1 MFDNE
6 DKQAPACLSSSGE
19 PMNQQAQKSLSLAH
33 VLPLAARSS
42 SETHNC
48 AVDAPLEAGFW
59 DSICLARQDFV
70 TVFTGAAFAQAGD
83 HRLPCG
89 KRRHAV
95 SVPAFVT
102 VFLLQ
107 NELEGD
113 TGRECASGRS

>member
-19 PMNQQAQKSLSLAH
+19 PMNQQAHFDQKPKPRA
-33 VLPLAARSS
+33 LAARSS
-42 SETHNC
+42 SETYNC

-107 NELEGD
+107 NEREGD